1 MVGSGSGNEGITIFS
16 GADSGST
23 LALKDSGADEDG
35 FISYNVIFENLCVIN
50 IIRETNYMFRRI

>member
-23 LALKDSGADEDG
+23 LAFKDSGADEDG
-35 FISYNVIFENLCVIN
+35 FISYNHTSQFMQLG
-50 IIRETNYMFRRI
+50 TNSAERMRIVS